1 MSAAALAAA
10 QASCAVAD
18 RSDLARLRADGPDF
32 LDLLQRLSTG
42 DVRRIAIGEG
52 AATVLTTA
60 KGRIVDRLLVHRV
73 REDRVLVVGSPG
85 RSARVLAHLARFTF
99 AERTGL
105 SDVTGSTVQLALLGP
120 GARAAAAQAGLT
132 VPAPLGAAEQVW
144 QGAELT
150 VLGQDGSS
158 PEGLSLVVARENA
171 APVHAAAAALGPL
184 LDADGLEAWRIV
196 RGLPGPG
203 EMDEE
208 RNPLEAGLWD
218 AVSFTKGC
226 YVGQEVVARL
236 RTYDKVVRHRVT
248 LVLAQGTGVPPR
260 GAELRQGER
269 AMGTITSAV
278 RPPGSGAPVA
288 MGYLRREA
296 AQAGAPLT
304 VVWEGG
310 TADAVVSTVSP
321 ARAA

>member
-1 MSAAALAAA
+1 MSAAALEAA
-10 QASCAVAD
+10 QTSCAVAD

-32 LDLLQRLSTG
+32 LDLLHRLSTG
-42 DVRRIAIGEG
+42 DVRRLGIGEG

-60 KGRIVDRLLVHRV
+60 KGRIVDRLLVHRL

-85 RSARVLAHLARFTF
+85 RSASVLAHLTRFTF

-105 SDVTGSTVQLALLGP
+105 SEVTEATALLALLGP
-120 GARAAAAQAGLT
+120 RARDRAAERGLI
-132 VPAPLGAAEQVW
+132 VPAPLGAVEQVW
-144 QGAELT
+144 QGVEVT

-158 PEGLSLVVARENA
+158 AEGLSLVVERALEAPLREA
-171 APVHAAAAALGPL
+171 VAALGPL
-184 LDADGLEAWRIV
+184 LDAAGVEAWRIL
-196 RGLPGPG
+196 RGFPGPA

-236 RTYDKVVRHRVT
+236 RTYDKIARSRVT
-248 LVLAQGTGVPPR
+248 LALPQGAAVPPR
-260 GAELRQGER
+260 GAALRQGER
-269 AMGTITSAV
+269 ALGAVTSAV
-278 RPPGSGAPVA
+278 LPPGSLGPVA

-296 AQAGAPLT
+296 AQAGAPVT
-304 VVWEGG
+304 VTWEGG
-310 TADAVVSTVSP
+310 AAEAVVSTVSP

>member
-1 MSAAALAAA
+1 VSAAALQAAR
-10 QASCAVAD
+10 ASCAVAD
-18 RSDLARLRADGPDF
+18 RSDLARLRAEGPDF

-42 DVRRIAIGEG
+42 DVRHLGNGEG

-73 REDRVLVVGSPG
+73 REARVLVVGSPR
-85 RSARVLAHLARFTF
+85 RSAAVLAHLTRFTF

-105 SDVTGSTVQLALLGP
+105 SEVTESTALVALVGP
-120 GARAAAAQAGLT
+120 RARDGAAGAGLAI
-132 VPAPLGAAEQVW
+132 PAPLGVVEQLWHGLEV
-144 QGAELT
+144 T
-150 VLGQDGSS
+150 VLGHDGSS
-158 PEGLSLVVARENA
+158 TEGLSLVVERAQA
-171 APVHAAAAALGPL
+171 APLREAAAALGPA
-184 LDADGLEAWRIV
+184 LDDDGIEAWRIL
-196 RGLPGPG
+196 RGLPGPA

-236 RTYDKVVRHRVT
+236 RTYDKVARSRVT
-248 LVLAQGTGVPPR
+248 LVLPQGAAVPPR
-260 GAELRQGER
+260 GAALRQGER
-269 AMGTITSAV
+269 ALGVITSAV
-278 RPPGSGAPVA
+278 LPPGSEVPVA

-296 AQAGAPLT
+296 AQAGAPVT

-310 TADAVVSTVSP
+310 TAEAVVSIVAP

>member
-1 MSAAALAAA
+1 VSAAALEAA

-18 RSDLARLRADGPDF
+18 RGDLARLRADGPDF
-32 LDLLQRLSTG
+32 LDLLHRLSTG
-42 DVRRIAIGEG
+42 DVRRLGIGEG
-52 AATVLTTA
+52 AATVLTTP

-85 RSARVLAHLARFTF
+85 RSATVLAHLTRFTF

-105 SDVTGSTVQLALLGP
+105 SEVTHGTALLALLGP
-120 GARAAAAQAGLT
+120 RARDRAAEHGLI
-132 VPAPLGAAEQVW
+132 VPAPLGAVEQVW
-144 QGAELT
+144 HGLEVT

-158 PEGLSLVVARENA
+158 VEGLSLLVEA
-171 APVHAAAAALGPL
+171 ALEAPLRQAAAALGPL
-184 LDADGLEAWRIV
+184 LDPEGLEAWRIL
-196 RGLPGPG
+196 RGFPGPA

-236 RTYDKVVRHRVT
+236 RTYDKIVRSRVT
-248 LVLAQGTGVPPR
+248 LALPQGAAVPPR
-260 GAELRQGER
+260 GAALRRGER
-269 AMGTITSAV
+269 ALGAVTSAAL
-278 RPPGSGAPVA
+278 PPGSLGPVA

-296 AQAGAPLT
+296 ARAGTPVT
-304 VVWEGG
+304 VAWEGG
-310 TADAVVSTVSP
+310 AAEAVVSSVSP

>member
-1 MSAAALAAA
+1 MSGAGLAAA

-18 RSDLARLRADGPDF
+18 RGDLARLRADGPDF

-42 DVRRIAIGEG
+42 DVRRLTPGEG
-52 AATVLTTA
+52 AATVLTTS

-85 RSARVLAHLARFTF
+85 RSAALMAHLARFTF
-99 AERTGL
+99 AEQTGL
-105 SDVTGSTVQLALLGP
+105 SDVTGSTALFALLGP
-120 GARAAAAQAGLT
+120 LARETAVEAGLT
-132 VPAPLGAAEQVW
+132 VPPPLGAAEQVW
-144 QGAELT
+144 RGVELT
-150 VLGQDGSS
+150 LLGQDGSS
-158 PEGLSLVVARENA
+158 TEGLALVAERGQEAVLQEAART
-171 APVHAAAAALGPL
+171 LGPAI
-184 LDADGLEAWRIV
+184 DAESMEAWRIL
-196 RGLPGPG
+196 RGLPGPA

-236 RTYDKVVRHRVT
+236 RTYDKVARSRVT
-248 LVLAQGTGVPPR
+248 VLLAQGAAVPPR
-260 GAELRQGER
+260 GAALRQGER
-269 AMGTITSAV
+269 AVGTVTSAV
-278 RPPGSGAPVA
+278 RPAGAAAPLA

-296 AQAGAPLT
+296 AHAGAHLEI
-304 VVWEGG
+304 VWEGG
-310 TADAVVSTVSP
+310 SADGVVSAVSP

>member
-1 MSAAALAAA
+1 VSAAALQAA
-10 QASCAVAD
+10 QTSCAVAD
-18 RSDLARLRADGPDF
+18 RSDLARLRAEGPDF

-42 DVRRIAIGEG
+42 DVRRLGIGEG

-85 RSARVLAHLARFTF
+85 RAATVLGHLTRFTF

-105 SDVTGSTVQLALLGP
+105 SDVTESTVLVALVGP
-120 GARAAAAQAGLT
+120 RARNGAAEAGLH
-132 VPAPLGAAEQVW
+132 VPAPLGAVEQVW
-144 QGAELT
+144 RGLPVT
-150 VLGQDGSS
+150 VLGHDGSS
-158 PEGLSLVVARENA
+158 TEGLSVVAEGAQA
-171 APVHAAAAALGPL
+171 APLREAVALGPA
-184 LDADGLEAWRIV
+184 LDAEGIEAWRIL
-196 RGLPGPG
+196 RGLPGPA

-218 AVSFTKGC
+218 AISFTKGC

-236 RTYDKVVRHRVT
+236 RTDDKVARSRVT
-248 LVLAQGTGVPPR
+248 LALPQGAAVPPR
-260 GAELRQGER
+260 GATLRQGER
-269 AMGTITSAV
+269 ARGAVTSAV
-278 RPPGSGAPVA
+278 LPPGSRAPVA

-296 AQAGAPLT
+296 AQAGAPVT
-304 VVWEGG
+304 VAWEGG
-310 TADAVVSTVSP
+310 TADAVVSTVSS